1 MKILITTGYLEAS
14 VKRKTPKGDIK
25 GISKSILNIIEGFRD
40 IKNLQVKVIA
50 QEFKNK
56 ILMSIALDSYV
67 LIPKIIKTI
76 LQFKPDLIITQDRI
90 AFPTILA
97 SKLKKI
103 PIIYIIR
110 STVDFCPKYNNI
122 IGYGKACSGIN
133 SRKQCF
139 KCINKWRTL
148 RILIGNRTKGTEYS
162 IRTSLVDVLYRIRY
176 FVCSFNMYLMNK
188 ANITLV
194 ASKLMT
200 KFFSY
205 KIKNQNKLKII
216 NITPIQKH
224 ANHIINKRKQ
234 LMFIRSHYDAS
245 HKGLDFILRLSKHIP
260 DGYRILI
267 VGGQKENWKGEEL
280 HNVTNVQYI
289 SSKIALNKVFTESI
303 ITLVP
308 TFCTDAFGRIIPE
321 SLSNKTL
328 VISSPQCGAN
338 QFFEDKP
345 FLKVVPLKLKLWVK
359 TIKNIIQNPYV
370 ITNDNVSQIYEQ
382 FSLEKSKKDFMKIIK
397 EIMLK

>member
-40 IKNLQVKVIA
+40 IKNIQTKVIA

-56 ILMSIALDSYV
+56 LLMSVTLDSYV
-67 LIPKIIKTI
+67 LIPKIVKTI
-76 LQFKPDLIITQDRI
+76 SQFKPDLIITQDRI
-90 AFPTILA
+90 AFPTILIA
-97 SKLKKI
+97 KLKKI
-103 PIIYIIR
+103 PVIQIVR
-110 STVDFCPKYNNI
+110 ATVDFCPKYNNI
-122 IGYGKACSGIN
+122 TGYGKACSGIN

-148 RILIGNRTKGTEYS
+148 RILIGNRTKGTEFS
-162 IRTSLVDVLYRIRY
+162 IRTSLVDILYRMRY
-176 FVCSFNMYLMNK
+176 FVCSFNIYLMNK

-194 ASKLMT
+194 ASELMV
-200 KFFSY
+200 KSFSY
-205 KIKNQNKLKII
+205 KMNQNKLKII

-224 ANHIINKRKQ
+224 TNDKISKKKQ

-245 HKGLDFILRLSKHIP
+245 HKGLDFVLRLSKHIP
-260 DGYRILI
+260 EGYRILI
-267 VGGQKENWKGEEL
+267 VGGQKESWKGEEL
-280 HNVTNVQYI
+280 DNVTNVKYI
-289 SSKIALNKVFTESI
+289 SSKKTLNKVFAESI

-321 SLSNKTL
+321 SLTNKTL

-338 QFFEDKP
+338 QFFEGKN
-345 FLKVVPLKLKLWVK
+345 FFKVVPLKLNLWIK
-359 TIKNIIQNPYV
+359 AIENTIQKPYV
-370 ITNDNVSQIYEQ
+370 ITDDDISQIYEQ
-382 FSLEKSKKDFMKIIK
+382 FSLEKSKKDFMKVIK
-397 EIMLK
+397 EVMLK